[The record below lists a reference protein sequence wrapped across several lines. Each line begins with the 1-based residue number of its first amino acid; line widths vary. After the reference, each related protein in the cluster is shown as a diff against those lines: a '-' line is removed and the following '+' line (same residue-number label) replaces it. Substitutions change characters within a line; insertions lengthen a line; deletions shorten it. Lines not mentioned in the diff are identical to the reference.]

1 MIKIAPSLLAAD
13 FGRIHDEIERMAAA
27 GADYLHFDVM
37 DGCFV
42 PNISFG
48 FPVLKAA
55 AQCSLPV
62 DAHLMIDHP
71 EQYIDQFAAG
81 GARIITVHAEATNH
95 LHRALQQIRAAGCLA
110 GVALNPGTSPECLRY
125 VMGDFDLALVMT
137 VNPGF
142 GGQKM
147 IRSSVEKIAE
157 IRAMLDTANVILYGK
172 ANPVDMLRILGG
184 YVCDVHIKD
193 GKWPTDGWK
202 LGQETPVGEG
212 DVDFAEVIR
221 RLRALN
227 YDGALTIEREIEGEK
242 QIQDVLAAKKLLE
255 NLLRANG

>member
-157 IRAMLDTANVILYGK
+157 IRAMLNKAGYDAIIEVDGGVNEQTAPMLLERGATMLVAGSALYGAPDAK
-172 ANPVDMLRILGG
+172 AFIDHVKAMG
-184 YVCDVHIKD
+184 
-193 GKWPTDGWK
+193 
-202 LGQETPVGEG
+202 
-212 DVDFAEVIR
+212 AE
-221 RLRALN
+221 
-227 YDGALTIEREIEGEK
+227 K
-242 QIQDVLAAKKLLE
+242 
-255 NLLRANG
+255 